1 MTKIN
6 LKPLLAINR
15 NMAIALLIATTA
27 PVTTATAHTAMS
39 TYAAAVNAAAD
50 DEGNIGIIT
59 GVTSIKGIDDIIG
72 MTYDEI
78 KAIAVKEGTFDEQA
92 TGKIIFLYNVKTK
105 RFLNAGGFW
114 GTHVSLKDYP
124 LPLWVNTIKGETA
137 LQLVQNMDTGEGQQ
151 LGWKRVVSVSSD
163 EPDRGVFIDRDDSY
177 GWEFEAVGDMKN
189 SYRIY
194 TYRYQIGTLERRYLC
209 ANKGSVDQDKN
220 CEGMEDDAIT
230 KNGLQGYDQ
239 WRVFTMEQILNLQKL
254 KSDNMTSSL
263 DLSFKL
269 MCPGFSRGNKHIGLW
284 KTCVFGKRTEGGMRF
299 GLEKAYNRE
308 PKASSKTFDSGD
320 NFSLLKPYTFNG
332 YKLTS
337 QDDYLR
343 YMAKYFC
350 ADAKSIRGAIYQD
363 VKVTKGGSYVIE
375 CKGFSNTPK
384 AKLFA
389 VRFDN
394 NYNEVPRTLHQTVLS
409 QTSYMSAAE
418 KEELHINEQNMD
430 YAGKSFYSSYKYI
443 NSVLVQVPEPASGEC
458 SYIRFG
464 VIVGDNASDTEAQ
477 TGEWTVI
484 DDFRLL
490 YASKEIDEDLILDE
504 ERADME
510 YLVSCSNNYRNKV
523 AHLKKTFTR
532 DKWNSFV
539 LPINLTCDQFRQA
552 FGSNAKLAKLSALTS
567 NEIQF
572 SSINMDAKEP
582 TDVVLE
588 AHVPYIIFPTKHFV
602 TKGSPAYK
610 ALLTETNGAS
620 KSHIVVIDDN
630 HIDIPNVTLATTED
644 NINVNDLS
652 NIDTEK
658 WTTKKMYSVS
668 GNGTMEAH
676 GTYVRTF
683 AISATQDLDEN
694 SETYGR
700 FTFNDRDIIPK
711 RDNLKGSFFF
721 DQGNLY
727 CSTSR
732 VRGLRGFSCWF
743 KPTGGTLVKGMR
755 LYLDGVADGT
765 TTDINTI
772 IDFGDQEPVG
782 KAVKGI
788 YNMNGQFVGHGTDT
802 TGLPAGMYIVNGKKC
817 IVK

>member
-6 LKPLLAINR
+6 LNQLSAINR

-50 DEGNIGIIT
+50 DEGNTGIIT
-59 GVTSIKGIDDIIG
+59 GVTSIKGIDDIMG
-72 MTYDEI
+72 LTYDDI
-78 KAIAVKEGTFDEQA
+78 KALAVKVGEFNEEDMS
-92 TGKIIFLYNVKTK
+92 KIIFIYNVKTK
-105 RFLNAGGFW
+105 MFLNAGGFW

-137 LQLVQNMDTGEGQQ
+137 LQLVQNMDTGEGKQ
-151 LGWKRVVSVSSD
+151 LGWERVSSVLT
-163 EPDRGVFIDRDDSY
+163 EVPDRGVFIDRDDSY
-177 GWEFEAVGDMKN
+177 GWEFEAVGDHKN

-194 TYRYQIGTLERRYLC
+194 TYRYQIGTLEKRYLC

-220 CEGMEDDAIT
+220 CEGIEDKDIN

-254 KSDNMTSSL
+254 NSDNMTSSL

-269 MCPGFSRGNKHIGLW
+269 LCPGFSRGNKHIGQW
-284 KTCVFGKRTEGGMRF
+284 NTVFFGKRTEGGMRF
-299 GLEKAYNRE
+299 GLEKAYNLE
-308 PKASSKTFDSGD
+308 PKASSDNYDSG
-320 NFSLLKPYTFNG
+320 NNISLLKPYTFNER
-332 YKLTS
+332 KFTT
-337 QDDYLR
+337 QDDYMR
-343 YMAKYFC
+343 HMAKYFC
-350 ADAKSIRGAIYQD
+350 ADAKSMRGVIYQD
-363 VKVTKGGSYVIE
+363 VKVTRGGSYVIE

-409 QTSYMSAAE
+409 QTSYMSEAE
-418 KEELHINEQNMD
+418 KEELHVKEQNMD
-430 YAGKSFYSSYKYI
+430 YAGKCFYSSHKYI
-443 NSVLVQVPEPASGEC
+443 NSVLVQVPKLAEGEC

-464 VIVGDNASDTEAQ
+464 VIVGDDASDT
-477 TGEWTVI
+477 TPTSGEWTVI

-504 ERADME
+504 EREDME

-552 FGSNAKLAKLSALTS
+552 FGANAKLAKLSALTS
-567 NEIQF
+567 DEIQF
-572 SSINMDAKEP
+572 SSINMDEKQP

-588 AHVPYIIFPTKHFV
+588 AHVPYIIFPTKPFV
-602 TKGSPAYK
+602 KNGAPAYK

-644 NINVNDLS
+644 DINVNDLS

-658 WTTKKMYSVS
+658 WTTKQMYSVT
-668 GNGTMEAH
+668 GNGTMTAH
-676 GTYVRTF
+676 GTYARTF
-683 AISATQDLDEN
+683 CVDATQDLNEK

-700 FTFNDRDIIPK
+700 FTFNDRYIIPE
-711 RDNLKGSFFF
+711 RDDLKGCFFF

-727 CSTSR
+727 CSTTR
-732 VRGLRGFSCWF
+732 ARGLRGFSCWF

-765 TTDINTI
+765 TTDIHTI
-772 IDFGDQEPVG
+772 IDFGDCEPTG
-782 KAVKGI
+782 KAAKGI
-788 YNMNGQFVGHGTDT
+788 YNLNGQFVGHGTDT

>member
-6 LKPLLAINR
+6 LKPLSAINR
-15 NMAIALLIATTA
+15 NMAIALLLATTA
-27 PVTTATAHTAMS
+27 PATTATAHIAMS
-39 TYAAAVNAAAD
+39 TYAATVNAAAD
-50 DEGNIGIIT
+50 DEGNTGIIT

-72 MTYDEI
+72 MTYDDI
-78 KAIAVKEGTFDEQA
+78 KAIAVKEGNFDEEA
-92 TGKIIFLYNVKTK
+92 TDKIIFLYNVKTK

-209 ANKGSVDQDKN
+209 ANKGSVDQDRN
-220 CEGMEDDAIT
+220 CEGMENDAIT

-254 KSDNMTSSL
+254 NSDNMTSSI

-308 PKASSKTFDSGD
+308 PKTSSDDFDSE
-320 NFSLLKPYTFNG
+320 NNISLLKPYTFNS
-332 YKLTS
+332 YKITS
-337 QDDYLR
+337 QDDYLC

-394 NYNEVPRTLHQTVLS
+394 NYKEVPRTLHQTVLS

-418 KEELHINEQNMD
+418 QEELHINEQNMD
-430 YAGKSFYSSYKYI
+430 YAGKSFYSSHKYI
-443 NSVLVQVPEPASGEC
+443 NSVLVQVPEPAPGEC

-572 SSINMDAKEP
+572 SSINMDDKEP

-644 NINVNDLS
+644 NNNVNDLS

-683 AISATQDLDEN
+683 AVSATQDLDEN

-700 FTFNDRDIIPK
+700 FTFNDRKIIPD
-711 RDNLKGSFFF
+711 RDDLKGSFFF

-727 CSTSR
+727 CSPTR

-772 IDFGDQEPVG
+772 IDFGEQEPVG
-782 KAVKGI
+782 KAAKGI
-788 YNMNGQFVGHGTDT
+788 YNLNGQFMGHGTDT